1 MQTDAP
7 EPHGRPTP
15 LGRLEFGDALVLLY
29 ALVFARQYLWV
40 VSNNALAWGLA
51 VLPAAVAW
59 YFYLR
64 TKPSAPERTGRE
76 FWLLVALP
84 LLFVYALRA
93 PFPDMSFDV
102 LNYRLLHAERS
113 LRGTLFAPGDFF
125 PTPAPYNPAP
135 DTLTGLFRYA
145 LGYRLGTVVNL
156 LSLVWA
162 AQVVD
167 RMLRPL
173 VERPWARA
181 ACVLLVAL
189 AEHVLFEVN
198 TYMIDVLAVPLL
210 LEATRLSLA
219 AGEGERRGSTY
230 ARVALLVGVAAG
242 IKLTN
247 LLAALP
253 LVVLCAWRALKGP
266 GRLTAQELPRSVL
279 VCFALF
285 AAPLV
290 PFAVYMYAETG
301 NPVLPLLNGFFKSPY
316 WPTGGGWDARWGPLN
331 FWQTLVW
338 PVLVLFDPARHSE
351 LAVYSGRLSLGF
363 VVALVGLLLKRA
375 RTLSLVF
382 LGGALLWSAGGMGY
396 SRYGLYLEVLA
407 GLVVV
412 AVAAAL
418 WKERASASWKPA
430 VASVLFVALAAQA
443 AVACYYL
450 KGHEWSM
457 RPTAL
462 SDWASYRHEARFIL
476 RDRRLAPFLGAAE
489 REALGR
495 ARLWAEACPKSAG
508 FEAMLDPRAPML
520 GVRHHEYFSTRES
533 VRRFAR
539 EAVRA
544 PEAFSLCL
552 PEDVPAARELAK
564 ARGLEFVGAEALQL
578 PFFSSRGRIG
588 MMLVEISRP
597 ADPAA
602 LAQFEQSWMKFPF
615 PDYDYRAEITTDS
628 EPAPMRAGER
638 REMAFEVRNLGGAA
652 WPARG
657 DEQGRYQVNIG
668 DRWLEAGTERV
679 VNDLD
684 ARTALA
690 ADLPPAA
697 SVTLTLAVT
706 APPAPGDYVLE
717 IDMVHE
723 GLTFF
728 REKGST
734 PLRLPVR
741 VE

>member
-1 MQTDAP
+1 MQTNAT
-7 EPHGRPTP
+7 EPRGRPT
-15 LGRLEFGDALVLLY
+15 LVGRLELGDALVFLY

-40 VSNNALAWGLA
+40 VPDNALAWGLSFP
-51 VLPAAVAW
+51 VAAAAW
-59 YFYLR
+59 YFYVR
-64 TKPSAPERTGRE
+64 TKPSAPERAGRE

-93 PFPDMSFDV
+93 PFPDVSFDV

-113 LRGTLFAPGDFF
+113 LRGMLFAPGDFF

-162 AQVVD
+162 AQIVD
-167 RMLRPL
+167 RSLRPL
-173 VERPWARA
+173 VERPWVRA
-181 ACVLLVAL
+181 ACVLLVSL
-189 AEHVLFEVN
+189 AEHALFEVN

-210 LEATRLSLA
+210 LEATRLALA
-219 AGEGERRGSTY
+219 AGEGERRVSTY
-230 ARVALLVGVAAG
+230 AHVALLVGLSAG
-242 IKLTN
+242 VKLTN

-253 LVVLCAWRALKGP
+253 LAVLCAWRALGGP
-266 GRLTAQELPRSVL
+266 GRLTARELPRAVP
-279 VCFALF
+279 VCLALF

-290 PFAVYMYAETG
+290 PFCVYMYTETG
-301 NPVLPLLNGFFKSPY
+301 NPVLPLLNGFFKSLY
-316 WPTGGGWDARWGPLN
+316 WPTSGGWDARWGPLN

-363 VVALVGLLLKRA
+363 VVALAGLLLKRA

-396 SRYGLYLEVLA
+396 SRYGLYLELLA

-412 AVAAAL
+412 AIAAAL
-418 WKERASASWKPA
+418 WKGRASASWKLA
-430 VASVLFVALAAQA
+430 AACVLFVALAAQA
-443 AVACYYL
+443 AAACYYL
-450 KGHEWSM
+450 KGREWSM

-462 SDWASYRHEARFIL
+462 SDWGSYRHEARFIL

-489 REALGR
+489 RESLGR
-495 ARLWAEACPKSAG
+495 VRLWAEACPKSAG
-508 FEAMLDPRAPML
+508 FQAMLDPRAPML

-533 VRRFAR
+533 VRRFVR
-539 EAVRA
+539 EAARA
-544 PEAFSLCL
+544 PGAFSLCL
-552 PEDVPAARELAK
+552 PEDVAAARELAK
-564 ARGLEFVGAEALQL
+564 ARGLEVAGVEALQL

-597 ADPAA
+597 ADPGA

-615 PDYDYRAEITTDS
+615 PDYDYRAEITTAAA
-628 EPAPMRAGER
+628 PASMRAGER
-638 REMAFEVRNLGGAA
+638 RALVFDVRNLGGVA
-652 WPARG
+652 WPSRG
-657 DEQGRYQVNIG
+657 DDKGRYQVNIG
-668 DRWLEAGTERV
+668 DRWLEAGTDRV

-684 ARTALA
+684 ARAALA
-690 ADLPPAA
+690 ADLPPGE
-697 SVTLTLAVT
+697 SVTLTLAVN
-706 APPAPGDYVLE
+706 APAAPGDYVLE

-741 VE
+741 VQ